1 MTKRIFLIFTIL
13 LGVSLLP
20 LYALDVEAGA
30 SVDFYLPGAEY
41 LYNEGGGP
49 FASYWLALRVG
60 PKLALV
66 TRFNYHGAYMRYFYD
81 VYDGSTATNWAGPY
95 YEGSD
100 PDSAE
105 YPNQF
110 SSSGTSLFS
119 LALRY
124 RTVGGPLSFFAEA
137 GPAVTA
143 IWAPTSSYNSADD
156 HPGIDSGNSL
166 EALNDLWDYRWS
178 SLDSDFGRALFRLGV
193 EAGGGVA
200 FRLGPVSARAT
211 LRYRY
216 TDGMESWL
224 ALENLSLGIA
234 LAFE

>member
-81 VYDGSTATNWAGPY
+81 VYDGSTANTSTTLY
-95 YEGSD
+95 LRSD
-100 PDSAE
+100 AS
-105 YPNQF
+105 
-110 SSSGTSLFS
+110 
-119 LALRY
+119 
-124 RTVGGPLSFFAEA
+124 
-137 GPAVTA
+137 AVT
-143 IWAPTSSYNSADD
+143 
-156 HPGIDSGNSL
+156 
-166 EALNDLWDYRWS
+166 
-178 SLDSDFGRALFRLGV
+178 F
-193 EAGGGVA
+193 
-200 FRLGPVSARAT
+200 
-211 LRYRY
+211 
-216 TDGMESWL
+216 
-224 ALENLSLGIA
+224 NLII
-234 LAFE
+234 F

>member
-1 MTKRIFLIFTIL
+1 MKKIAGPAVKLLVFFTVTAVCAVII
-13 LGVSLLP
+13 V
-20 LYALDVEAGA
+20 A
-30 SVDFYLPGAEY
+30 
-41 LYNEGGGP
+41 
-49 FASYWLALRVG
+49 ALRT
-60 PKLALV
+60 P
-66 TRFNYHGAYMRYFYD
+66 
-81 VYDGSTATNWAGPY
+81 
-95 YEGSD
+95 
-100 PDSAE
+100 
-105 YPNQF
+105 
-110 SSSGTSLFS
+110 
-119 LALRY
+119 
-124 RTVGGPLSFFAEA
+124 VGGPLSFFAEA